1 MFRSFLIRCVLL
13 SVITLRIPREL
24 KEKIKKRRGVNWSE
38 VVREAIARRIKI
50 EERLEA
56 TKKIDEAKKRVKPV
70 ETGQLDAWVRED
82 RKR

>member
-1 MFRSFLIRCVLL
+1 M
-13 SVITLRIPREL
+13 RIPREL

-38 VVREAIARRIKI
+38 VVRAAIARKLRI

-70 ETGQLDAWVRED
+70 EVGQLDAWIRED
-82 RKR
+82 RER